1 MFGCDKISVH
11 MPSIPRLRCHNLAE
25 KRINKIVLSYT
36 QIMENSGKIGGERT
50 PDASVEKIVRAG
62 GAAASGNG
70 GLFLS
75 PKEALEYCN
84 FKREKFRAEVIRA
97 VAATMVDLRAADS
110 SEEEKRLL
118 VTASKYKTATVTLTG
133 NRLPYALPSLSP
145 QTAADVWIG
154 GDGNAHI
161 KAKFFELKTAI
172 RMGARETTVA
182 IDPHLILDEKFS
194 EIKKR
199 AKRLKAKAKKTP
211 LKLGV
216 GALNAATVA
225 KLYRVAAECGVGISV
240 SYFKGVERLK
250 AEGGQAA
257 FLQVTGVTT
266 VADFKRLKEA
276 GVDRIGALDLEEI
289 YAALI
294 KEAEECAISVPL
306 ENARS
311 GEKTL
316 ENFDNS
322 DNSAAL
328 YRAVIKDEIK

>member
-1 MFGCDKISVH
+1 
-11 MPSIPRLRCHNLAE
+11 
-25 KRINKIVLSYT
+25 
-36 QIMENSGKIGGERT
+36 MENSEKIGGERT
-50 PDASVEKIVRAG
+50 PNTSEEKKIRTD
-62 GAAASGNG
+62 GAAASGSG

-84 FKREKFRAEVIRA
+84 FKREKFRAEVMRA
-97 VAATMVDLRAADS
+97 VAATTVDIRAVDG
-110 SEEEKRLL
+110 EEEKRLL
-118 VTASKYKTATVTLTG
+118 ATASKYKTATVTLTG
-133 NRLPYALPSLSP
+133 NRMPYALPRLSL

-161 KAKFFELKTAI
+161 KTKFFELKTAI
-172 RMGARETTVA
+172 RMGARETTVS

-194 EIKKR
+194 EIKKQ
-199 AKRLKAKAKKTP
+199 AKRLKVKAKKTP

-216 GALNAATVA
+216 GALNAAAIIKV
-225 KLYRVAAECGVGISV
+225 YRVAAECGVGVSV
-240 SYFKGVERLK
+240 PYFKGVERLK
-250 AEGGQAA
+250 TESGQAA
-257 FLQVTGVTT
+257 FLQVTGVAT

-311 GEKTL
+311 GEKAL